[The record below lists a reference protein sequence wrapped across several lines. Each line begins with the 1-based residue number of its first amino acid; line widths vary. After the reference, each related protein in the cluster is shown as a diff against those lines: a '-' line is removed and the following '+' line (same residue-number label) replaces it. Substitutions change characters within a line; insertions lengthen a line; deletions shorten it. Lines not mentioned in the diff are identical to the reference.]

1 MKSGSS
7 HTAGED
13 GSASVEQAGL
23 IFLICLA
30 LTAGLI
36 LVAGQAGSDIGRGVG
51 VRIANRIACG
61 PVGPGACRSHPA
73 IEAYGERVAK
83 AIQALAPGP
92 MVLTDG
98 SGRTLLP
105 VDFRYCRQSSCA
117 EVDPGRPDLELTA
130 SNRRTT
136 WFTEVSSS
144 KAGHLVTWWG
154 WWPGIGWRAIR
165 RTIGD
170 GELDAH
176 AGVRVTLKDGPRLV
190 PLEALDGRNHREF
203 RGIERPPWQW
213 SVGSDHGA
221 RNN

>member
-1 MKSGSS
+1 VEPRSR
-7 HTAGED
+7 APGER
-13 GSASVEQAGL
+13 GSATVEQAGL
-23 IFLICLA
+23 TLLIALA
-30 LTAGLI
+30 LASGIAISTGEL
-36 LVAGQAGSDIGRGVG
+36 GMETGRGLGIRV
-51 VRIANRIACG
+51 ANRIACG
-61 PVGPGACRSHPA
+61 PVGPGACRSHPV

-92 MVLTDG
+92 MVLIDG

-170 GELDAH
+170 GELDAY
-176 AGVRVTLKDGPRLV
+176 AGVRVTLKNGPRLV

-203 RGIERPPWQW
+203 GGIEMPPWQW
-213 SVGSDHGA
+213 RVESDHGA

>member
-1 MKSGSS
+1 M
-7 HTAGED
+7 
-13 GSASVEQAGL
+13 

-61 PVGPGACRSHPA
+61 PVGPGACRSHPV

-83 AIQALAPGP
+83 AIRALAPGP

-105 VDFRYCRQSSCA
+105 VDFRYCRQPSCA
-117 EVDPGRPDLELTA
+117 EVDPGRPDFELTA

-170 GELDAH
+170 GDLDAH
-176 AGVRVTLKDGPRLV
+176 AGVRVTLKDRPRLV

-213 SVGSDHGA
+213 RVESDHGA

>member
-1 MKSGSS
+1 ME
-7 HTAGED
+7 T
-13 GSASVEQAGL
+13 
-23 IFLICLA
+23 
-30 LTAGLI
+30 
-36 LVAGQAGSDIGRGVG
+36 GRGLGIRV
-51 VRIANRIACG
+51 ANRIACG
-61 PVGPGACRSHPA
+61 PVGPGACRSHPV

-92 MVLTDG
+92 MVLIDG

-170 GELDAH
+170 GELDAY
-176 AGVRVTLKDGPRLV
+176 AGVRVTLKNGPRLV

-203 RGIERPPWQW
+203 GGIEMPPWQW
-213 SVGSDHGA
+213 RVESDHGA